1 MANRKATNNPDSDYN
16 PNEES
21 EEYSKS
27 GSHIDDELE
36 EEESVEEILQDAQG
50 WPEVSEIEEY
60 LTSALVPE
68 NRKKAAR
75 SLYKTFRMS
84 QNDEDITSRSKNDVI
99 KVLQLS
105 SHAKKISNKD

>member
-1 MANRKATNNPDSDYN
+1 MASRKSTDTPDSDNN

-21 EEYSKS
+21 EEYSEK
-27 GSHIDDELE
+27 GSDIGEELE

-50 WPEVSEIEEY
+50 WPEVSEIEDY
-60 LTSALVPE
+60 LASALIPE

-84 QNDEDITSRSKNDVI
+84 QNDQDITSR
-99 KVLQLS
+99 
-105 SHAKKISNKD
+105 